1 MAIKRTFANRGMEI
15 DPAPVGLSAA
25 FGKDPAKQTQWS
37 AFLKRARLTEAPNNL
52 SEVVKELQEFFATI
66 LSRV

>member
-1 MAIKRTFANRGMEI
+1 MFANRGMEI

-66 LSRV
+66 LSQV

>member
-1 MAIKRTFANRGMEI
+1 MEI

-25 FGKDPAKQTQWS
+25 FGKNPAKQTQWS
-37 AFLKRARLTEAPNNL
+37 AFLKRARLTEAPNYL

-66 LSRV
+66 LS

>member
-1 MAIKRTFANRGMEI
+1 MEI

-25 FGKDPAKQTQWS
+25 FGKDQAKQTQWS
-37 AFLKRARLTEAPNNL
+37 AFLKRTRLTEAPNNL

>member
-1 MAIKRTFANRGMEI
+1 MEI

-37 AFLKRARLTEAPNNL
+37 AFLKRGRLTEAPNNL
-52 SEVVKELQEFFATI
+52 SEVVKELQEFFETI

>member
-1 MAIKRTFANRGMEI
+1 MEI
-15 DPAPVGLSAA
+15 DPAPVGLSVA

-37 AFLKRARLTEAPNNL
+37 AFLKRARLTEAPKNL